1 MTLSWRSSETGI
13 AHALMQAY
21 PEEDRLSL
29 SLLSLQ
35 DKIENLAGFVGGDET
50 PQDKQLRAI
59 LWTWMRL
66 AGGDDENPDG
76 DGDIAAG
83 TGSVHIG
90 GSP

>member
-35 DKIENLAGFVGGDET
+35 DKIENLAGFVGGDQT

-66 AGGDDENPDG
+66 AGGSEDGG
-76 DGDIAAG
+76 DGDFAAG